1 MKKQD
6 LAQFN
11 LPDTPGCYF
20 FRDADKNILYIG
32 KATSLKS
39 RVRSYFDP
47 DLINT
52 RGLKVVSM
60 VEAATAVTFTETQ
73 SVLEALILEAQLIK
87 QHQPYFNTKEKDD
100 KSFYGVVITKEDFPR
115 VLLVRMRDLEK
126 KVPVEV
132 QKHIFGPFT
141 NGNSI
146 KEALKITRK
155 IFPYRDKCDIGQSKP
170 CFNAQL
176 GLCPGVCSGRVS
188 KEEYARYINNLVLF
202 FQGKKGELE
211 KSLEKQMKSLAKEMK
226 FEEANDVKKTLFA
239 INHIRD
245 VSLIK
250 DDTHQES
257 ATSIRIESY
266 DAAHISGSARVGVM
280 VVVEDGEKVTAEYK
294 KFKLSEGINN
304 DTLAYKEMLT
314 RRFSHPEWRAPDI
327 VLVDGGLPQK
337 NTAET
342 VLKNIGQGHIE
353 VVSLVKDERH
363 KPKAFLGKKTT
374 IDKYKKALLLA
385 NSEAHRFAIAYHKL
399 LRGKQVKG
407 K

>member
-6 LAQFN
+6 LAQFE
-11 LPDTPGCYF
+11 LPDAPGCYF

-39 RVRSYFDP
+39 RVRSYFDG

-52 RGLKVVSM
+52 RGLKIVNM
-60 VEAATAVTFTETQ
+60 VQAATFVTCTETQ

-126 KVPVEV
+126 KVPVEL
-132 QKHIFGPFT
+132 QKFIFGPFT

-155 IFPYRDKCDIGQSKP
+155 IFPFRDKCEIGQSKP

-176 GLCPGVCSGRVS
+176 GLCPGVCNGNIT
-188 KEEYARYINNLVLF
+188 KEEYKRYINNLVLF

-211 KSLEKQMKSLAKEMK
+211 KNLEKQMKSLAKEMR

-250 DDTHQES
+250 DDMQEGLKG
-257 ATSIRIESY
+257 IRIESY
-266 DAAHISGSARVGVM
+266 DAAHISGTSRVGVM
-280 VVVEDGEKVTAEYK
+280 VVVENGEKSTGEYK

-314 RRFSHPEWRAPDI
+314 RRFSHPEWGNPDI

-342 VLKNIGQGHIE
+342 VLKNLGQGQIE

-374 IDKYKKALLLA
+374 IDKYKKDLLLA

>member
-6 LAQFN
+6 LAKFN
-11 LPDTPGCYF
+11 LPDAPGCYF

-32 KATSLKS
+32 KATSLRS

-60 VEAATAVTFTETQ
+60 VKAAVSVTFTETQ

-100 KSFYGVVITKEDFPR
+100 KSFYGVVITKEDFPK

-126 KVPVEV
+126 KVPVEL
-132 QKHIFGPFT
+132 QKYIFGPFT
-141 NGNSI
+141 NGSSI

-155 IFPYRDKCDIGQSKP
+155 IFPFRDRCEIGQSKP

-176 GLCPGVCSGRVS
+176 GLCPGVCSGRVT
-188 KEEYARYINNLVLF
+188 KEEYSRYINNLVLF

-211 KSLEKQMKSLAKEMK
+211 KSLEKQMKSLAKEIK
-226 FEEANDVKKTLFA
+226 FEEANVVKKTLFA

-250 DDTHQES
+250 EDTQAGKS
-257 ATSIRIESY
+257 GVRIESY
-266 DAAHISGSARVGVM
+266 DAAHISGTSRVGVM
-280 VVVEDGEKVTAEYK
+280 VVVENGEKVTDEYR
-294 KFKLSEGINN
+294 KFKLDEGINN
-304 DTLAYKEMLT
+304 DTLAYKELLT
-314 RRFSHPEWRAPDI
+314 RRFAHSEWTAPNI
-327 VLVDGGLPQK
+327 ILVDGGLPQK

-342 VLKNIGQGHIE
+342 VLKNLGLGHIE
-353 VVSLVKDERH
+353 VVSLVKDARH
-363 KPKAFLGKKTT
+363 KPKAFLGKKAT
-374 IDKYKKALLLA
+374 IDKYKKDLLLA
-385 NSEAHRFAIAYHKL
+385 NSEAHRFAITYHKL